1 MPLLLRTSIRAVVSD
16 LVTANRAGAWAI
28 GRFQAVAA
36 TSTLVALV
44 CLLCNQKDGAI
55 DRDWG
60 LMTRAAQAVVLLRV
74 AHAVS
79 GLIMMTAE
87 IVIGPKLV
95 SSHLRLRTTRQMAL
109 RKCPC

>member
-1 MPLLLRTSIRAVVSD
+1 MEDVAVM
-16 LVTANRAGAWAI
+16 
-28 GRFQAVAA
+28 AA